1 MIALIVVLTAALI
14 LAVAALAILVLA
26 AAGPHREP
34 DRWLPVQAAG
44 PLALLARRIL
54 GLHVRKPP
62 AHVPG
67 QRRSEPAGTGER
79 R

>member
-1 MIALIVVLTAALI
+1 VIALIVLIVALV
-14 LAVAALAILVLA
+14 LAVAALALLVLA
-26 AAGPHREP
+26 RIGARREP
-34 DRWLPVQAAG
+34 DRWLPVQAPG
-44 PLALLARRIL
+44 PLARLARRIL

-67 QRRSEPAGTGER
+67 QRRGEPAGTGER